1 MDLSNIEPVRTSR
14 SFIYMVFFPKL
25 NLTWRNMLS
34 CISWLIVYLL
44 LEPLEEVLL
53 DLTIGL
59 ISSSNSSAASVAA
72 SLKCL
77 IIFLSS
83 AVASA
88 LLQEHRRV
96 TNILERMLISS
107 LPFSGLSDAN
117 CNYKCNQT
125 FYAFRMLEKNNFIYT
140 PPWFFV
146 EFLDQL
152 SWNLL

>member
-1 MDLSNIEPVRTSR
+1 M
-14 SFIYMVFFPKL
+14 
-25 NLTWRNMLS
+25 
-34 CISWLIVYLL
+34 
-44 LEPLEEVLL
+44 EPLEEVLL

-96 TNILERMLISS
+96 TNIFERMLISS

-125 FYAFRMLEKNNFIYT
+125 FYTPRMLEKMTLFTHLLDSLLNFWT
-140 PPWFFV
+140 NSLETSFR
-146 EFLDQL
+146 D
-152 SWNLL
+152 

>member
-1 MDLSNIEPVRTSR
+1 M
-14 SFIYMVFFPKL
+14 
-25 NLTWRNMLS
+25 
-34 CISWLIVYLL
+34 
-44 LEPLEEVLL
+44 EPLEEVLL

-96 TNILERMLISS
+96 TNIFERILISS

-125 FYAFRMLEKNNFIYT
+125 FYAFRMLE
-140 PPWFFV
+140 
-146 EFLDQL
+146 
-152 SWNLL
+152 

>member
-1 MDLSNIEPVRTSR
+1 M
-14 SFIYMVFFPKL
+14 
-25 NLTWRNMLS
+25 
-34 CISWLIVYLL
+34 
-44 LEPLEEVLL
+44 EPLEEVLL

-96 TNILERMLISS
+96 TNIFESMLISS
-107 LPFSGLSDAN
+107 LPFSGLSEAN
-117 CNYKCNQT
+117 CNYKCNQA
-125 FYAFRMLEKNNFIYT
+125 FYATRKVEKKIFTHLLDSLLNFWANSLETSFRY
-140 PPWFFV
+140 
-146 EFLDQL
+146 
-152 SWNLL
+152 